1 MQTRY
6 INQSGNVS
14 HKRRFQLQDF
24 SLTRMLVLMLVIS
37 TLFITN
43 PSNEIV
49 SSTSKRKSPLYNGAW
64 SNLKATFSKQKE
76 AYTNFGI
83 CSFSKSSDGV
93 SMWILNQ
100 KVQICHNY
108 GEFPELCH
116 WMSRNICHGMKLSDS
131 RPFTVLRIIQSLK
144 LMSFL
149 LDSCYSYG
157 TLVPAASASNIMNSL
172 FSVLYQPM
180 LLSDMI
186 ELYNFVYPA
195 FELMERICFSGT
207 NTASE
212 ASLHFYTLVLLFF
225 FTGAISNTMGNYLT
239 NESVRG
245 MIGTIAACL
254 GYISAAK
261 PSKVIL
267 ELGLGMPLTAGDIL
281 FGTSAL
287 TFALNIFGFRPLLG
301 KWCMAMC
308 IAWAVGGLLGHIVA
322 DRQIW
327 FYKLWWWSF

>member
-1 MQTRY
+1 
-6 INQSGNVS
+6 
-14 HKRRFQLQDF
+14 
-24 SLTRMLVLMLVIS
+24 
-37 TLFITN
+37 
-43 PSNEIV
+43 
-49 SSTSKRKSPLYNGAW
+49 
-64 SNLKATFSKQKE
+64 
-76 AYTNFGI
+76 
-83 CSFSKSSDGV
+83 
-93 SMWILNQ
+93 
-100 KVQICHNY
+100 
-108 GEFPELCH
+108 
-116 WMSRNICHGMKLSDS
+116 
-131 RPFTVLRIIQSLK
+131 
-144 LMSFL
+144 
-149 LDSCYSYG
+149 
-157 TLVPAASASNIMNSL
+157 
-172 FSVLYQPM
+172 
-180 LLSDMI
+180 
-186 ELYNFVYPA
+186 
-195 FELMERICFSGT
+195 
-207 NTASE
+207 
-212 ASLHFYTLVLLFF
+212 
-225 FTGAISNTMGNYLT
+225 MGNYLT